1 MKKLIAVFPALT
13 LCLGLCADNV
23 FTDFLSRLDSL
34 NVSFDYTFEVKGP
47 VPLAGQGSV
56 LMQGD
61 CYRLTSEGLRIWS
74 DGSVRYVADDIS
86 KELYIESIAGSDS
99 NTNPMMNLKNTDRES
114 VVEGV
119 DVLFN
124 GRRVQSF
131 SINPSDSA
139 KFKSVSVFFYGK
151 NIVGAE
157 FVDRDGTRTVF
168 KISNFLFRKDRLPA
182 SEFSCELSEFN
193 KEYQIIDML
202 SD

>member
-1 MKKLIAVFPALT
+1 MKKLIAIFPALT
-13 LCLGLCADNV
+13 LCLGLYANNV
-23 FTDFLSRLDSL
+23 LTDFLSRLDSL

-86 KELYIESIAGSDS
+86 KELYIESIKGSDFNS
-99 NTNPMMNLKNTDRES
+99 NPMMNLKNIDGERVFES
-114 VVEGV
+114 A

-131 SINPSDSA
+131 SITPSDSA
-139 KFKSVSVFFYGK
+139 KFESVSVFFYGK

-157 FVDRDGTRTVF
+157 FVYRDGARTVF
-168 KISNFLFRKDRLPA
+168 KISNFLFRKERLPA
-182 SEFSCELSEFN
+182 SEFSCELPEF

>member
-1 MKKLIAVFPALT
+1 MKKLIAIFPALT
-13 LCLGLCADNV
+13 LCLGLYANNV
-23 FTDFLSRLDSL
+23 LTDFLSRLDSL
-34 NVSFDYTFEVKGP
+34 NVSFDYTFEVNGP

-61 CYRLTSEGLRIWS
+61 CYHLTSEGLRIWS

-86 KELYIESIAGSDS
+86 KELYIESIKGSDFNS
-99 NTNPMMNLKNTDRES
+99 NPMMNLKNIDGERVFES
-114 VVEGV
+114 A

-131 SINPSDSA
+131 SITPSDSA
-139 KFKSVSVFFYGK
+139 KFESVSVFFYGK

-157 FVDRDGTRTVF
+157 FVYRDGARTVF
-168 KISNFLFRKDRLPA
+168 KISNFLFRKERLPA
-182 SEFSCELSEFN
+182 SEFSCELSEF
-193 KEYQIIDML
+193 KKYQIIDML